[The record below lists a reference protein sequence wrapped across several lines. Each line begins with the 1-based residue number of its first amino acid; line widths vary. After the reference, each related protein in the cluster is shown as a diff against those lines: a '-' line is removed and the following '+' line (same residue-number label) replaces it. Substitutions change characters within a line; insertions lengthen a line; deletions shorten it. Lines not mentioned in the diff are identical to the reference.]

1 MNRRVHYFSPS
12 DMSSYYN
19 LQKAAQVI
27 ESFTE
32 DKVYSDIND
41 VIELYHIRQ
50 FVDNGIVLKDWS
62 KDFIAKT
69 NGFKKIVV
77 NYFNSISPDKIVEAY
92 TTVDFEY
99 KETFWKIIDK

>member
-27 ESFTE
+27 ESFSE
-32 DKVYSDIND
+32 EKVYTDINE

-50 FVDNGIVLKDWS
+50 FVDNVRVITAQD
-62 KDFIAKT
+62 
-69 NGFKKIVV
+69 
-77 NYFNSISPDKIVEAY
+77 
-92 TTVDFEY
+92 
-99 KETFWKIIDK
+99 